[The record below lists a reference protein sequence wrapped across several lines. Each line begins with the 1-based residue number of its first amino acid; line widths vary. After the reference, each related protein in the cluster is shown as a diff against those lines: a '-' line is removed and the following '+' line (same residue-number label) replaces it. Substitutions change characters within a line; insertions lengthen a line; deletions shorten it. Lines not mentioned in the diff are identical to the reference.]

1 MERLRCKRKDN
12 SRGSVLIDILVA
24 MIIVSISLT
33 VILFGISSIGKRA
46 SVNRIRVLELI
57 ELRNSQ
63 ETEKKNE
70 FYYKEK

>member
-46 SVNRIRVLELI
+46 SVNRIRALELI
-57 ELRNSQ
+57 DLRNSQ

>member
-12 SRGSVLIDILVA
+12 SRGSVLIDVLVA

-33 VILFGISSIGKRA
+33 VILFGISSIGKQA
-46 SVNRIRVLELI
+46 SVNRIRALELI
-57 ELRNSQ
+57 DLRNSQ